1 MLAKYL
7 LLGLINPITTIWILA
22 LIMQK
27 LNISMNDHLWYN
39 FPLMMSNLL
48 FLILSCIFTFIIIK
62 NILEIKGIE
71 L

>member
-7 LLGLINPITTIWILA
+7 LLTIINPVTTIWILA
-22 LIMQK
+22 LMMQK
-27 LNISMNDHLWYN
+27 LNISMNDHSWYS

-62 NILEIKGIE
+62 NIVESKGIKI
-71 L
+71 